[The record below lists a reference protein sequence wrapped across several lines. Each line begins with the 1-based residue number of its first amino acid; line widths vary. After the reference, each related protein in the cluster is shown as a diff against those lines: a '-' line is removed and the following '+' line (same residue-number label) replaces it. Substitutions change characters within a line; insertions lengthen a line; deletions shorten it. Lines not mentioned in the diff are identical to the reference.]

1 MSLLKTPS
9 NLRLSLPWVL
19 LVCLGVVA
27 LQLWQE
33 QLSLQK
39 TLISNQQE
47 LTQITALSAQYQN
60 LGGATRADQQRFTDV
75 TQAIAW
81 LANSSKQQGIETNA
95 TVIEAS
101 EIEGEQQGR
110 QIEVSFKQA
119 HFNRLMQWL
128 QQHDTTNLSIASSQ
142 FEAAD
147 VGKVTGFIRFE
158 VR

>member
-1 MSLLKTPS
+1 MSSLKTPS

-19 LVCLGVVA
+19 LACLGFVA
-27 LQLWQE
+27 FQLWQE

-47 LTQITALSAQYQN
+47 LAQITALSAQYQN

-81 LANSSKQQGIETNA
+81 LANSSKQQGIETN
-95 TVIEAS
+95 VS
-101 EIEGEQQGR
+101 VIEGEQQGR

-128 QQHDTTNLSIASSQ
+128 QQHDITNLTLVSSQ
-142 FEAAD
+142 FEAVD

>member
-19 LVCLGVVA
+19 LACLGVVA
-27 LQLWQE
+27 FQLWQE

-47 LTQITALSAQYQN
+47 LAQITALSAQYQN

-95 TVIEAS
+95 SV
-101 EIEGEQQGR
+101 IEGEQQGR

-119 HFNRLMQWL
+119 HFNRLIQWL
-128 QQHDTTNLSIASSQ
+128 QQHDITNLTLVSSQ

>member
-1 MSLLKTPS
+1 MSLLKTSS

-19 LVCLGVVA
+19 LACLGVVA
-27 LQLWQE
+27 FQLWQE
-33 QLSLQK
+33 QLALQK

-47 LTQITALSAQYQN
+47 LAQITALSAQYQN

-81 LANSSKQQGIETNA
+81 LTNSSKQQGIETNA
-95 TVIEAS
+95 SV
-101 EIEGEQQGR
+101 IEGEQQGR

-119 HFNRLMQWL
+119 HFNRLIQWL
-128 QQHDTTNLSIASSQ
+128 QQHDITNLTLVSSQ

>member
-19 LVCLGVVA
+19 LACLGVVA
-27 LQLWQE
+27 FQLWQE

-47 LTQITALSAQYQN
+47 LAQITALSAQYQN

-95 TVIEAS
+95 SV
-101 EIEGEQQGR
+101 IEGEQQGR

-119 HFNRLMQWL
+119 HFNRLIQWL
-128 QQHDTTNLSIASSQ
+128 QQHDITNLTLVSSQ
-142 FEAAD
+142 FEAVD

>member
-1 MSLLKTPS
+1 MSLLKTSS

-19 LVCLGVVA
+19 LACLGVVA
-27 LQLWQE
+27 FQLWQE
-33 QLSLQK
+33 QLALQK

-81 LANSSKQQGIETNA
+81 LTNSSKQQGIETNA
-95 TVIEAS
+95 SV
-101 EIEGEQQGR
+101 IEGEQQGR

-119 HFNRLMQWL
+119 HFNRLIQWL
-128 QQHDTTNLSIASSQ
+128 QQHDITNLTLVSSQ

>member
-9 NLRLSLPWVL
+9 NLRLAFPWVL

-27 LQLWQE
+27 FELWQD

-39 TLISNQQE
+39 KLISNQQK
-47 LTQITALSAQYQN
+47 LAQITTLSARYQS
-60 LGGATRADQQRFTDV
+60 LGGATKADQQRFTEV

-81 LANSSKQQGIETNA
+81 LTNSSKQQGIEANA
-95 TVIEAS
+95 RVIE
-101 EIEGEQQGR
+101 GKQQVR

-128 QQHDTTNLSIASSQ
+128 QQHNTTNLTLVSSQ
-142 FEAAD
+142 FEAAN

>member
-19 LVCLGVVA
+19 LACLGVVA
-27 LQLWQE
+27 FQLWQE

-47 LTQITALSAQYQN
+47 LAQITALSAQYQN

-95 TVIEAS
+95 SV
-101 EIEGEQQGR
+101 IEGEQQGR

-128 QQHDTTNLSIASSQ
+128 QQHDITNLTLVSSQ
-142 FEAAD
+142 FEAVD

>member
-19 LVCLGVVA
+19 LACLGVVA
-27 LQLWQE
+27 FQLWQE

-47 LTQITALSAQYQN
+47 LAQITALSAQYQN

-75 TQAIAW
+75 IQAIAW
-81 LANSSKQQGIETNA
+81 LTNSSKQQGIETNA
-95 TVIEAS
+95 SV
-101 EIEGEQQGR
+101 IEGEQQGR

-119 HFNRLMQWL
+119 HFNRLIQWL
-128 QQHDTTNLSIASSQ
+128 QQHDITNLTLVSSQ